1 MKNENAIFPWNG
13 SSFAKQI
20 WTCCCDIAEKIPLF
34 CQFSLDGLA
43 KLNDDNI
50 KLQILTRNH
59 YLQILTRNYWLQK
72 LKIMSMKS
80 PNSFDWI
87 VGMRDRLLPKIKD
100 YTSLQPDFPPEDEK
114 DRLEWNLQISITW
127 QFGLQN
133 IWLHHTLQAFRRY
146 DTFEVFTKTC
156 FTQFGGRCLRN
167 CVSGNIVSHA
177 GR

>member
-1 MKNENAIFPWNG
+1 MDLLLWHRRKNPSLLPIFPW
-13 SSFAKQI
+13 
-20 WTCCCDIAEKIPLF
+20 WTCKAERWQYKVANTDKKSLFANTDKKLLIAKTENYVDEK
-34 CQFSLDGLA
+34 
-43 KLNDDNI
+43 
-50 KLQILTRNH
+50 R
-59 YLQILTRNYWLQK
+59 
-72 LKIMSMKS
+72 

-167 CVSGNIVSHA
+167 CVSDNIVSHA
-177 GR
+177 GRYVVD